1 MLYYFFLIAFIFQS
15 FVFAQPQ
22 HFSVEFKS
30 NSTDVLKHALSGGL
44 TNPQYSAIDLDGDNI
59 KDLVYFDRQGGVVV
73 PFINQGSPNT
83 TDYQFAPEYRYRFP
97 RLQNWMLLRDYNCD
111 QITDLFAYKYDTQTG
126 KVSVTVY
133 KASRDAQQKILF
145 SPAINIIEYRL
156 KGGNDYYNLFN
167 STVDLPA
174 VDDIDGDGDIDILN
188 FNNSGGYIEMFKNT
202 SVEEG
207 YGCDS
212 LHYIFNDNCWGRI
225 YESGVSEF
233 IDLSPHID
241 SCPRYPNWTPVKSG
255 PRHAGSTLLT
265 IDMDNDGDK
274 ELFLGDLS
282 FKNVNKLY
290 NNGNAD
296 TAHLSTQEIFFP
308 QNSVNVN
315 IDIFPAAF
323 HLDVN
328 NDGRRDFLAAPNI
341 EGSAEDDQTWY
352 YQNTGTDAFPLFNY
366 QQNNFLVEDMIDLGK
381 GCFPA
386 LVDFNADGLKD
397 IVLGNNKQFINPF
410 LAQSYL
416 QLYQNVGTATVPVY
430 QLVDT
435 DFANVQQYNQKRL
448 VPSFGD
454 LDGDGDQ
461 DLIIGLEN
469 GQLFYLL
476 NSGSAIA
483 PNYTN
488 LVANYAG
495 IDVGSHASPQLVDV
509 DRDGDLDL
517 LIGERNGNTN
527 YFENTGTLTA
537 AVFSATADTETFGF
551 VDAKLP
557 GTIEGNSA
565 PQLID
570 INGNYHF
577 FVGNEQGQVWQYHQV
592 DSNLFGA
599 FQPLVSVLD
608 SIDVG
613 EESVLAI
620 GQLNNDEALE
630 ILVGNKRGGLEMY
643 SASPIVSTQSI
654 QQASFDVRVG
664 PNPCQDFIQYSLQ
677 NPPQEA
683 HYWEL
688 HDLLGRKLWSSSVQT
703 QSQGYLDIRAFAA
716 GTYVL
721 SLHLKNQMNSFKI
734 IKL

>member
-1 MLYYFFLIAFIFQS
+1 M
-15 FVFAQPQ
+15 
-22 HFSVEFKS
+22 
-30 NSTDVLKHALSGGL
+30 
-44 TNPQYSAIDLDGDNI
+44 
-59 KDLVYFDRQGGVVV
+59 
-73 PFINQGSPNT
+73 
-83 TDYQFAPEYRYRFP
+83 
-97 RLQNWMLLRDYNCD
+97 
-111 QITDLFAYKYDTQTG
+111 
-126 KVSVTVY
+126 
-133 KASRDAQQKILF
+133 
-145 SPAINIIEYRL
+145 
-156 KGGNDYYNLFN
+156 
-167 STVDLPA
+167 
-174 VDDIDGDGDIDILN
+174 
-188 FNNSGGYIEMFKNT
+188 
-202 SVEEG
+202 
-207 YGCDS
+207 
-212 LHYIFNDNCWGRI
+212 
-225 YESGVSEF
+225 
-233 IDLSPHID
+233 
-241 SCPRYPNWTPVKSG
+241 
-255 PRHAGSTLLT
+255 
-265 IDMDNDGDK
+265 
-274 ELFLGDLS
+274 GDLS
-282 FKNVNKLY
+282 FKNINKLY

-296 TAHLSTQEIFFP
+296 TAHLSNQEIFFP

-599 FQPLVSVLD
+599 FQPLVSVF
-608 SIDVG
+608 G
-613 EESVLAI
+613 
-620 GQLNNDEALE
+620 
-630 ILVGNKRGGLEMY
+630 
-643 SASPIVSTQSI
+643 
-654 QQASFDVRVG
+654 
-664 PNPCQDFIQYSLQ
+664 
-677 NPPQEA
+677 
-683 HYWEL
+683 
-688 HDLLGRKLWSSSVQT
+688 
-703 QSQGYLDIRAFAA
+703 
-716 GTYVL
+716 
-721 SLHLKNQMNSFKI
+721 
-734 IKL
+734 